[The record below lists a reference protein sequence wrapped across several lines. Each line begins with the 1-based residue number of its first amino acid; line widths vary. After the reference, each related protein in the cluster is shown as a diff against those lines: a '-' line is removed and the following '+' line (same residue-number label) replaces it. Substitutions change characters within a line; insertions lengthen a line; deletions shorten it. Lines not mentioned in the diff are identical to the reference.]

1 MKPWRPVSNGIHQ
14 DEPACGVR
22 GTWSRPFSPPF
33 GSHMRFLTGHHLKS
47 NFLALKKSLPHEV
60 TGIFERE
67 LNKNQPGS
75 KSLTAS
81 RSSLSSLMV
90 ASILDWLKASIG
102 KPCTTSHLP
111 FSVTRIGMEA
121 MRPFSIP

>member
-1 MKPWRPVSNGIHQ
+1 MTAMNQSIMKTERR
-14 DEPACGVR
+14 GVR
-22 GTWSRPFSPPF
+22 LVRRYHGF
-33 GSHMRFLTGHHLKS
+33 
-47 NFLALKKSLPHEV
+47 AVIKKSLPHEV

-90 ASILDWLKASIG
+90 ASILDWLKA
-102 KPCTTSHLP
+102 
-111 FSVTRIGMEA
+111 
-121 MRPFSIP
+121 